1 MRKNLI
7 VAACGVAFAV
17 GFSACN
23 KNNEPGYS
31 YSETV
36 NFGTYN
42 IVTAEGQEP
51 YVAPVRYQY
60 NNRVDIV
67 EQSQTISMFINDMML
82 NKKEKVSIETKALPY
97 SSGQY
102 QIGDKYY
109 PYIYMSDTYVADDKD
124 IQITD
129 FTCILTYAAY
139 QPSAEIPGYPV
150 SVPKNDRYAGT
161 ARENEYYTV
170 MSYKIDNK
178 WNVSTFWPDV
188 TFKGATTTTYPGM
201 EEPFTSDKIEY
212 RVVLDLKTEGA
223 PKANVFMI
231 NAQFAPKAPML
242 MLALRNLPVTFH
254 ADGYSIDVENVN
266 PEQIEAGGFTEN
278 KEFPFDKFSL
288 KFSASSG
295 RADIKYQVKT
305 VFNGSFGGYYFYE
318 MREGADKN

>member
-42 IVTAEGQEP
+42 IVSADGQEP

-60 NNRVDIV
+60 NNKVDID
-67 EQSQTISMFINDMML
+67 EQAQTISMFINDMML
-82 NKKEKVSIETKALPY
+82 NKNEKVSIETRALPY
-97 SSGQY
+97 QSGQY
-102 QIGDKYY
+102 QIGDKFYGF
-109 PYIYMSDTYVADDKD
+109 ITMDDPNAEESKD
-124 IQITD
+124 VQITD
-129 FTCILTYAAY
+129 FSCILTFAAY
-139 QPSAEIPGYPV
+139 QPSAEISGYPV

-178 WNVSTFWPDV
+178 WDVSTFWPDV
-188 TFKGATTTTYPGM
+188 TFKGMTTTTYPGM
-201 EEPFTSDKIEY
+201 EEPFKSDKIEY

-223 PKANVFMI
+223 PKADVFMI
-231 NAQFAPKAPML
+231 NAQFAPKAPL
-242 MLALRNLPVTFH
+242 LRLALRGLPVKFV
-254 ADGYSIDVENVN
+254 AGGYNIDVENVN
-266 PEQIEAGGFTEN
+266 PEQIEGGNFTEN
-278 KEFPFDKFSL
+278 KAFPFDKFSL
-288 KFSASSG
+288 HFSAESG
-295 RADIKYQVKT
+295 RANIEYQVKT
-305 VFNGSFGGYYFYE
+305 VLKGSFAGYYFYHL
-318 MREGADKN
+318 REGADK